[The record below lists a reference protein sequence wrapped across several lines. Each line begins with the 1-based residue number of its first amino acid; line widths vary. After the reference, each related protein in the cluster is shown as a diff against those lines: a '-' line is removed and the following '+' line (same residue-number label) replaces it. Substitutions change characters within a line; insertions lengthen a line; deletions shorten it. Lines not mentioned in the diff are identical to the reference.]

1 MKDEGR
7 RFIRH
12 PAQIPIRVASVDD
25 IEESVQQTQNVS
37 LGGLAFESEQKI
49 PLNELIE
56 ISIMVDPQIT
66 LLGRVAWCRLR
77 GEDEEGGFEV
87 GVEFIETSMGKKE
100 YVVDEMCLVERYQRM
115 LDAIA
120 EDLANPI
127 SNLML

>member
-1 MKDEGR
+1 MKADGR

-12 PAQIPIRVASVDD
+12 PAQIPIRIASVDD
-25 IEESVQQTQNVS
+25 IEENIQHTQNVS

-49 PLNELIE
+49 ELNELIE

-66 LLGRVAWCRLR
+66 LLGRVAWCRLK
-77 GEDEEGGFEV
+77 GEDEEDGFEV
-87 GVEFIETSMGKKE
+87 GVEFIETNMGKKE
-100 YVVDEMCLVERYQRM
+100 YIVDEMCLVERYQRM

>member
-12 PAQIPIRVASVDD
+12 PAQIPISIASVDN
-25 IEESVQQTQNVS
+25 IEKSVQHTQNVS

-49 PLNELIE
+49 ELDELIE
-56 ISIMVDPQIT
+56 ISIMVDPQVT
-66 LLGRVAWCRLR
+66 LLGRVAWCRPK
-77 GEDEEGGFEV
+77 GDDEDGFEV
-87 GVEFIETSMGKKE
+87 GVEFVETSMGKKE

-120 EDLANPI
+120 EDLANPL

>member
-1 MKDEGR
+1 MKVDGR

-12 PAQIPIRVASVDD
+12 PAQIPIRIASVDD
-25 IEESVQQTQNVS
+25 IEESIQHTQNVS

-49 PLNELIE
+49 DLDELIE

-66 LLGRVAWCRLR
+66 LLGRVAWCRPKN
-77 GEDEEGGFEV
+77 EEEEGYEV
-87 GVEFIETSMGKKE
+87 GVEFIETNMGKKE

-120 EDLANPI
+120 EELANPL
-127 SNLML
+127 SNLMI